1 MAAPFFRATAA
12 PIATP
17 APVMPAMNQASRLQL
32 RRGRMLQDRI
42 LAGFMLCTSFG
53 EKVNGLLVLRFLHAS
68 CRSMCCKLKC
78 FRNEM
83 GSRDT
88 ARGILVLALSTIY
101 GEGIIGHVTL
111 DT

>member
-1 MAAPFFRATAA
+1 
-12 PIATP
+12 
-17 APVMPAMNQASRLQL
+17 
-32 RRGRMLQDRI
+32 
-42 LAGFMLCTSFG
+42 
-53 EKVNGLLVLRFLHAS
+53 
-68 CRSMCCKLKC
+68 MCCKLKC